1 MTARPLPRA
10 ASVACEPPTV
20 GDGLWGRGADPS
32 CAVAAPGPAL
42 FPADPDRG
50 PAFELRAPAVRS
62 TPLVC
67 SSPHSGRL
75 YPSEMMSRAAL
86 DRCAIRRS
94 EDAYVDH
101 LVETAPTHGA
111 PLLLA
116 RHARAY
122 VDLNRAPYELDP
134 QMFSGGAG
142 RACTRTARAAA
153 GLGSVAR
160 VVGEGCEI
168 YREPPAFAEA
178 EARLERVHAPFH
190 AELARL
196 MDGAA
201 ARFGCAV
208 LLDWHSMPAAAVAA
222 VGGREAPHMVLG
234 DRHGAAAAP
243 RVVRRVEEELARQGW
258 RVARN
263 RPYAGGHVVE
273 RHGRPA
279 AHRHAVQVEVRRDLY
294 LDEAAVAPHAGFG
307 PLRRALDEVLARLAA
322 VDWPSL
328 A

>member
-1 MTARPLPRA
+1 MTARSLSCAIPGAATGAPGPPGVAPRP
-10 ASVACEPPTV
+10 PPTCT
-20 GDGLWGRGADPS
+20 APS
-32 CAVAAPGPAL
+32 PGPAL

-50 PAFELRAPAVRS
+50 PAFELRAPAAGRL

-75 YPSEMMSRAAL
+75 YPAEMMSRSAL
-86 DRCAIRRS
+86 NHREIRRS

-101 LVETAPTHGA
+101 LVEGAPSHGA

-142 RACTRTARAAA
+142 RLCTRTARAAA

-160 VVGEGCEI
+160 VVGEGAEI
-168 YREPPAFAEA
+168 YREPLAFAEA
-178 EARLERVHAPFH
+178 EARLARVHGPFH
-190 AELARL
+190 SELARL
-196 MDGAA
+196 MDEAT

-208 LLDWHSMPAAAVAA
+208 LLDWHSMPAAAVASGP
-222 VGGREAPHMVLG
+222 GGGPHLVLG
-234 DRHGAAAAP
+234 DRHGAAASS
-243 RVVRRVEEELARQGW
+243 RVVRRVEEELTRQGW

-279 AHRHAVQVEVRRDLY
+279 HRRHAIQVEVRRDLY
-294 LDEAAVAPHAGFG
+294 LNEASVTPHAGFG
-307 PLRRALDEVLARLAA
+307 PLRTALDRVLSRLAA
-322 VDWPSL
+322 VDWP
-328 A
+328 AVA

>member
-1 MTARPLPRA
+1 MSARPSPRA
-10 ASVACEPPTV
+10 GTLVRAP
-20 GDGLWGRGADPS
+20 ADPLLR
-32 CAVAAPGPAL
+32 AAGEPGVAPSGAPGPAL

-50 PAFELRAPAVRS
+50 PAFELRSPTGPA
-62 TPLVC
+62 TALLC

-75 YPSEMMSRAAL
+75 YPAEMMALSAL
-86 DRCAIRRS
+86 DRLEIRRS

-101 LVETAPTHGA
+101 LVEAAPGHGA

-134 QMFSGGAG
+134 QMFSGSAE
-142 RACTRTARAAA
+142 RPCTRTARAAA

-168 YREPPAFAEA
+168 YRTPLAFSEA

-190 AELARL
+190 AELDRL
-196 MDGAA
+196 MAA
-201 ARFGCAV
+201 AQAGCGCAV
-208 LLDWHSMPAAAVAA
+208 LLDWHSMPAAAVA
-222 VGGREAPHMVLG
+222 GGRSAPHVVLG
-234 DRHGAAAAP
+234 DRHGSAASP
-243 RVVRRVEEELARQGW
+243 RVVRRVEEELERAGW

-279 AHRHAVQVEVRRDLY
+279 ARRHAVQVEVRRDLY
-294 LDEAAVAPHAGFG
+294 LDEATLAPHAGFG
-307 PLRRALDEVLARLAA
+307 RMRATLAGVLARLAA
-322 VDWPSL
+322 VDWAAL